1 VNGRV
6 AACLSFGCVIG
17 TRRDFAESGHAELRN
32 AAVASNANNCY
43 YEPMSQD
50 LLARI
55 TIRPEQCHG
64 RPCIRGMRIRV
75 VDVLGMLASGAPEA
89 EILEDFPDLEPED
102 IRACL
107 AYAVTQLGHPVII
120 AAE

>member
-1 VNGRV
+1 MV
-6 AACLSFGCVIG
+6 AVMSNLLS
-17 TRRDFAESGHAELRN
+17 
-32 AAVASNANNCY
+32 
-43 YEPMSQD
+43 
-50 LLARI
+50 RI

-75 VDVLGMLASGAPEA
+75 VDILEMLSNGIKED
-89 EILEDFPDLEPED
+89 EILQDFPDLESDD

-107 AYAVTQLGHPVII
+107 AYAVAQLGHPVVI

>member
-1 VNGRV
+1 
-6 AACLSFGCVIG
+6 
-17 TRRDFAESGHAELRN
+17 
-32 AAVASNANNCY
+32 
-43 YEPMSQD
+43 MSD

-75 VDVLGMLASGAPEA
+75 VDILEMLANGAKPE
-89 EILEDFPDLEPED
+89 EILEDFPDLEQDD
-102 IRACL
+102 IRATL
-107 AYAVTQLGHPVII
+107 AYAVVQLGHPVVQ

>member
-1 VNGRV
+1 
-6 AACLSFGCVIG
+6 
-17 TRRDFAESGHAELRN
+17 
-32 AAVASNANNCY
+32 
-43 YEPMSQD
+43 
-50 LLARI
+50 
-55 TIRPEQCHG
+55 
-64 RPCIRGMRIRV
+64 MRIRV

-107 AYAVTQLGHPVII
+107 AYAVIQLGHPVII